1 MTADAPETVDQEK
14 LLSDF
19 KTRLKAYVDEN
30 QQMAQKIRQ
39 NESQALEL
47 QGAIETLEYI
57 LSDGNEPTVDNVDAS
72 GA

>member
-1 MTADAPETVDQEK
+1 
-14 LLSDF
+14 
-19 KTRLKAYVDEN
+19 
-30 QQMAQKIRQ
+30 MAQKIRQ
-39 NESQALEL
+39 NESQALKL